1 MIKIVQINTT
11 FLVGMVPEMHSL
23 ATERPLIKIVV
34 HAVSLLSWSTACVE
48 PRTTGGF
55 ELNSATDLE
64 RKKKAGLCHLYM
76 FVCSD
81 HNNDRIQ
88 TMIYSVYVKLS

>member
-1 MIKIVQINTT
+1 
-11 FLVGMVPEMHSL
+11 MVPEMHSL

-48 PRTTGGF
+48 PRTSGGF
-55 ELNSATDLE
+55 GLNSATELE
-64 RKKKAGLCHLYM
+64 RKKRAGLCHLYM

-88 TMIYSVYVKLS
+88 TMIYSIYVKLS